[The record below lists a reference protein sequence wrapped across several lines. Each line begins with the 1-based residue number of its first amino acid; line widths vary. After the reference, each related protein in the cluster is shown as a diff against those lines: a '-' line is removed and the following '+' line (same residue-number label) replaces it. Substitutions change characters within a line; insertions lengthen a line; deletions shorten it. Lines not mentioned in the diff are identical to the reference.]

1 MAFSTD
7 VYDIMT
13 LEEEYL
19 IPKEERGVHEDSYE
33 CFRRL
38 KDEGKLPMPNRSVLS
53 RRFTE
58 AESRQWIAPSLPSPA
73 TPDAATYDTLRA
85 ELLQNPDTARER
97 VVEAASP
104 ILTWLAMVEAHQ
116 ECAGLDPYADSAI
129 ALSFM
134 GSGAS
139 TRVTI
144 GELRELRDA
153 VAALGEDTNS

>member
-73 TPDAATYDTLRA
+73 TPETDCQDLA
-85 ELLQNPDTARER
+85 ERYREALVKAEAFLDENYYR
-97 VVEAASP
+97 LAMSGREAAA
-104 ILTWLAMVEAHQ
+104 LATIR
-116 ECAGLDPYADSAI
+116 I
-129 ALSFM
+129 ALQQ
-134 GSGAS
+134 GK
-139 TRVTI
+139 
-144 GELRELRDA
+144 GE
-153 VAALGEDTNS
+153 